1 MGCVARRYV
10 TADRDQGFLLPPDL
24 REWLPESELA
34 WTVLD
39 AVEALDLSA
48 FEAAYRADGAG
59 RPPYDPALMVALLL
73 FAYCDGVRSSRQIER
88 RCHRDLAYR
97 VVCGNRAPDHVSIA
111 RFRTRHREA
120 LNGLFV
126 QVLRLLAE
134 AGMVRV
140 GLIALDGTK
149 LRGNARGIR
158 NRTAEQLDAQ
168 IAELAGQVEAM
179 LAEAERVDAAEDGEH
194 GRDRRGDE
202 PPPGLARRRDRLAAL
217 RAAKQRLDEQS
228 AAAQAVQDQRRAD
241 WEAARQRGER
251 VGAKP
256 GPTPPKTT
264 TVPKMNLTDP
274 DSKIM
279 ESHGTF
285 RQGYNAQAVVG
296 AGQVILA
303 AQVTNTSADTASLHP
318 MLSITRANL
327 DAAGITDPIRVAVAD
342 SGYGGK
348 TNLTQPAE
356 PILLI
361 ATGSGR
367 KRADAGKDPR
377 HPAVQAMAKR
387 LATPAG
393 HALYRRRAAMIEPVF
408 GQIKQR
414 LGDWLDHR
422 GLHAVT
428 TEWTLACTSHN
439 LLKYWRA
446 TTA

>member
-1 MGCVARRYV
+1 M
-10 TADRDQGFLLPPDL
+10 PPDV
-24 REWLPESELA
+24 RDWLPESELA

-39 AVEALDLSA
+39 AVEQLDLA
-48 FEAAYRADGAG
+48 MFEAAYRADGAG

-73 FAYCDGVRSSRQIER
+73 FAYCDGARSSREIER
-88 RCHRDLAYR
+88 RCHRDIAYR
-97 VVCGNRAPDHVSIA
+97 VICGNRAPDHVSIA

-149 LRGNARGIR
+149 LRGNARGVR
-158 NRTAEQLDAQ
+158 NRTAAQLDAE

-179 LAEAERVDAAEDGEH
+179 LADAEEVDAAEDAAH
-194 GRDRRGDE
+194 GPDRRGDE
-202 PPPGLARRRDRLAAL
+202 PPHGLARHTDRLKRL
-217 RAAKQRLDEQS
+217 REAKQRLDEQA
-228 AAAQAVQDQRRAD
+228 AAAQKAQDQRRAE
-241 WEAARQRGER
+241 WEQARERGEK
-251 VGAKP
+251 VGRKP

-264 TVPKMNLTDP
+264 TEPKVNLTDP

-279 ESHGTF
+279 ESHGVF
-285 RQGYNAQAVVG
+285 CQGYNAQAVVG
-296 AGQVILA
+296 GGQIILA
-303 AQVTNTSADTASLHP
+303 PGITTSSADTASLHP
-318 MLSITRANL
+318 MLDTTKTNL
-327 DAAGITDPIRVAVAD
+327 DAAGISEKVRACVAD

-348 TNLTQPAE
+348 NNLSQPVE

-367 KRADAGKDPR
+367 KRTDVDTEPK
-377 HPAVQAMAKR
+377 HPAVAAMAKR
-387 LATPAG
+387 LATPPG
-393 HALYRRRAAMIEPVF
+393 RALYGRRAAMIEPVF

-414 LGDWLDHR
+414 LGAWLNYR
-422 GLHAVT
+422 GLDAVT
-428 TEWTLACTSHN
+428 AEWTLACTSHN

-446 TTA
+446 TTRNAV